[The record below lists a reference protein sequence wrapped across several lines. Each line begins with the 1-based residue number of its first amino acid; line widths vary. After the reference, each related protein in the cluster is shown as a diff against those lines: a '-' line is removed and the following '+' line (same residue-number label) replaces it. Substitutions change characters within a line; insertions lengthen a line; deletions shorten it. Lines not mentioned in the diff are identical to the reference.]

1 MIHTDLKPENVILN
15 LEKKDLEEIW
25 KRGYLTTPNIFS
37 LPESIKNRLDFNVYD
52 SKNRLSDKEKKAK
65 AKKEKRKRAN
75 QRKKAKKRRD
85 KWIAAGLDPVVEEE
99 KW

>member
-37 LPESIKNRLDFNVYD
+37 LPPTVKEALDFNVYD
-52 SKNRLSDKEKKAK
+52 AKQLKSKEEKKAI

-75 QRKKAKKRRD
+75 
-85 KWIAAGLDPVVEEE
+85 
-99 KW
+99 